1 MPDKRPALLI
11 VDDEYNARETLVE
24 FLGRRFDVTGAGNG
38 AEAINLLQH
47 RDFDLVLTDLR
58 MPEADGIGVL
68 EAAQSKANRPKCVV
82 LTAYGSVSD
91 AVRAMKN
98 GAFDFITKPIKL
110 AKLEEVIAA
119 ALAAK
124 KEPPAVPPAPSGAV
138 PGGEGAAPDPVPS
151 PEILPERGFVP
162 PGGRAEDPMRQ
173 VFDTALTVAP
183 TRSTVL
189 LLGESGTGKEV
200 VARYIHDNSRRTG
213 LFVPVHCAA
222 LTATLLED
230 ELFGHERGA
239 FTNAVA
245 MRRGRFELADHGTIF
260 LDEIGEIDA
269 ATQVKL
275 LRVLETRSFERLGG
289 SETVSSDFRL
299 IAATN
304 RDLKAMVE
312 RGEFREDL
320 FYRLS
325 VVDLHLPPLRERRS
339 EIPRL
344 TEAFI
349 REFARENMKDVS
361 GISPEALSALC
372 AYDWPGNIREL
383 RNCVERMVVLSSGPE
398 LTLADLPP
406 LAAVLPAAEKPAA
419 KDPLNLENSEKE
431 LIRKALAECGNNRT
445 AAARKLGI
453 SRRTLY
459 RKLETLGEKE
469 GD

>member
-1 MPDKRPALLI
+1 MSRPALLI
-11 VDDEYNARETLVE
+11 VDDEFNTRETLVE
-24 FLGRRFDVTGAGNG
+24 FLGRKFDVSGAGNG
-38 AEAINLLQH
+38 AEAIKLLQTK
-47 RDFDLVLTDLR
+47 DFDLILTDLR
-58 MPEADGIGVL
+58 MPEADGMSVL
-68 EAAQSKANRPKCVV
+68 DAAAGKAKRPKCIMM
-82 LTAYGSVSD
+82 TAYGSID
-91 AVRAMKN
+91 GAVAAMKH

-119 ALAAK
+119 ALAAGK
-124 KEPPAVPPAPSGAV
+124 TPENENPPGSPVMNKTDNERMIRPGSKSGAMKKV
-138 PGGEGAAPDPVPS
+138 YE
-151 PEILPERGFVP
+151 
-162 PGGRAEDPMRQ
+162 
-173 VFDTALTVAP
+173 TALAVAP
-183 TRSTVL
+183 GKSNVL

-200 VARYIHDNSRRTG
+200 IARYIHDHSNRTG
-213 LFVPVHCAA
+213 LFVAVHCAA

-289 SETVSSDFRL
+289 SETITSDFRL

-312 RGEFREDL
+312 KGEFREDL

-325 VVDLHLPPLRERRS
+325 VVDLHLPPLRERKD
-339 EIPRL
+339 EIPEL
-344 TEAFI
+344 VNAFI
-349 REFARENMKDVS
+349 KEFAAENMKDIS
-361 GISPEALSALC
+361 GITPEALAMLSANE
-372 AYDWPGNIREL
+372 WQGNIREL
-383 RNCVERMVVLSSGPE
+383 RNCIEKMVVLATGNVLDTADVPE
-398 LTLADLPP
+398 FQTPP
-406 LAAVLPAAEKPAA
+406 AVKKAPE
-419 KDPLNLENSEKE
+419 DPLNLENSEKE
-431 LIRKALAECGNNRT
+431 LIRKALAECGNNRA

-459 RKLETLGEKE
+459 RKLESMDAEN
-469 GD
+469 D